1 MVRLSVNVNK
11 IALLRNSRGGD
22 IPNVREVART
32 CIKAGCHG
40 ITVHPR
46 PDARHITYRDVA
58 ELCAMTQ
65 GEYGLEF
72 NVEGYPAPEL
82 LDLVCTVVP
91 AQVTL
96 VPDAPGVL
104 TSDRGWDLGKRSAWL
119 RNVIKRLTDSG
130 MRVSLFV
137 EPDGDTIRRAAAI
150 GANRVELYTGPYAKA
165 FGTPQGDAILRQHR
179 EVARI
184 GKSVGLGLNAGHD
197 LNLDNLPTYV
207 KAVRGL
213 DEVSIGHALITDA
226 IYYGITRTVRMYLKA
241 LGSKPVAPAKGKA
254 GVATAK
260 TTDASRRTSP

>member
-22 IPNVREVART
+22 IPNVREAART

-46 PDARHITYRDVA
+46 PDARHITYRDVS

-65 GEYGLEF
+65 DEYGLEF
-72 NVEGYPAPEL
+72 NVEGYPTAGF
-82 LDLVCTVVP
+82 LDLVCRVMP

-104 TSDRGWDLGKRSAWL
+104 TSDRGWDLGRRNAWL
-119 RNVIKRLTDSG
+119 RGVMKRLTDGG

-137 EPDGDTIRRAAAI
+137 EPDGDTIRRAGAI

-165 FGTPQGDAILRQHR
+165 FGTPQGGAILRQHR
-179 EVARI
+179 EAARI
-184 GKSVGLGLNAGHD
+184 ARSVGLGLNAGHD

-207 KAVRGL
+207 KAMRGL

-241 LGSKPVAPAKGKA
+241 LGSKPSAAA
-254 GVATAK
+254 
-260 TTDASRRTSP
+260 RRTAGAAGKRTARARRRA